1 MSDTPR
7 ILRLDGMDY
16 DLSVAS
22 NEALTLVARLQQIER
37 QVEEKT
43 NLMAVLTKAK
53 NAYISDLKA
62 EVIKKKT
69 GVDLSTLFD
78 AE

>member
-1 MSDTPR
+1 MSETPR
-7 ILRLDGMDY
+7 ILRLDGVDH
-16 DLSVAS
+16 DLSMAS
-22 NEALTLVARLQQIER
+22 NDALTLVSRLQQIER
-37 QVEEKT
+37 QFEEKT

-78 AE
+78 VE